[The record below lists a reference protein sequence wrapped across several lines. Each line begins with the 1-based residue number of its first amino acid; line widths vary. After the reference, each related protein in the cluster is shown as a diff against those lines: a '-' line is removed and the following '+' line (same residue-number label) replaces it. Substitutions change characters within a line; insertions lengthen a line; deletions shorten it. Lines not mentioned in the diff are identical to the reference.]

1 MERYRENL
9 WKFLQRAD
17 TDSLTLTKRIDLA
30 IKLIKELRV
39 AHEGGVVHRDLKPTN
54 IMVNGDNDE
63 LTIVDFGIGRDDYE
77 IKDSSGTPGFNAQ
90 EQFSGDKQSSM
101 EDMFTLGK
109 NLVLLLFEWKVGWN
123 ILFSSKEL
131 IDSEYPKSSELIR
144 LSEVI
149 RCMLQV
155 VKLITAQYCLLTHK
169 QSSYL

>member
-1 MERYRENL
+1 MDQYRETL

-17 TDSLTLTKRIDLA
+17 ADSLTLNKRIDLA
-30 IKLIKELRV
+30 IKLMKEVQV

-54 IMVNGDNDE
+54 IMVNGENDD

-101 EDMFTLGK
+101 EDIFTLGK
-109 NLVLLLFEWKVGWN
+109 NLVLLIFEWKVGWN
-123 ILFSSKEL
+123 ILFSPKVL
-131 IDSEYPKSSELIR
+131 IDSKYPTSSELIR

-155 VKLITAQYCLLTHK
+155 KV
-169 QSSYL
+169 

>member
-17 TDSLTLTKRIDLA
+17 TDSLTLTKRINLA

-54 IMVNGDNDE
+54 IMVDGDNDV

-77 IKDSSGTPGFNAQ
+77 IKDSAGTPGFNAQ
-90 EQFSGDKQSSM
+90 EQFSGDKQSFM

-109 NLVLLLFEWKVGWN
+109 NLILLLFEWKVGWN
-123 ILFSSKEL
+123 ILFSPKVL
-131 IDSEYPKSSELIR
+131 IDSKYPTSSELIR

-155 VKLITAQYCLLTHK
+155 KV
-169 QSSYL
+169 